1 MFDEK
6 KLKDSFSKIKE
17 DMLYLQQ
24 EITILRQEIKE
35 IHDFLE
41 SSIPQTNVRHSAH
54 SSADNLPRYALKKPN
69 FHSSIGNEGVPADR
83 QQTVSRQ
90 FDTLKRVFQIKDN
103 EQDNGNIIKLN
114 QEKSQSNQLNQV
126 KTVKTNLSTH
136 EISLLIDNL
145 RQDLKDK
152 FKTLTKQEFLVFSV
166 LYTLEEE
173 LDIVT
178 YKDLAN
184 RTGLTESSCRDYIS
198 RLEHKGL
205 PIVKEKVNNKIIV
218 LRIPR
223 ELKDIA
229 TLDSLSKLKT
239 L

>member
-35 IHDFLE
+35 IRNFLE

-54 SSADNLPRYALKKPN
+54 SSADNFKNQGLNRPN

-103 EQDNGNIIKLN
+103 EQDNSNIIKLN
-114 QEKSQSNQLNQV
+114 LEKSQSNQLKQP
-126 KTVKTNLSTH
+126 KTNLSTH

-198 RLEHKGL
+198 RLQHKGL

>member
-1 MFDEK
+1 MFDEN

-24 EITILRQEIKE
+24 EITVLRQEIKE
-35 IHDFLE
+35 IRDFLE

-54 SSADNLPRYALKKPN
+54 SSADNLPRYALNKPN

-103 EQDNGNIIKLN
+103 EEDNNNVIKLS
-114 QEKSQSNQLNQV
+114 QEKSQLKQP
-126 KTVKTNLSTH
+126 KTNLSTH

-184 RTGLTESSCRDYIS
+184 RTGLTESSVRDYIS

-205 PIVKEKVNNKIIV
+205 PIIKEKVNNKIIV
-218 LRIPR
+218 LKIPR

-229 TLDSLSKLKT
+229 TLDSLSRLKKL
-239 L
+239 